1 MGFVTLTFAEHI
13 TDRSEASKRFNVL
26 STRVLRPLG
35 LEYVTIP
42 ERQNNGRFHF
52 HQPCAVGEDVRSGL
66 DFAAYHRA
74 KAAKAAGDWAE
85 FRRQQSIYHRS
96 ANGHLHGIWRLFR
109 SKRVTRYGFGRCET
123 LPIVS
128 NAEGMARYVGT
139 YVTSAGV
146 NRWACDKRMRT
157 VRYALRQ
164 RVAGCRW
171 SWADGHGGRWRRG
184 MQVISQILLWDYED
198 YKKNCG
204 KRWAWRLRKT
214 ITTLGK
220 HYETALR
227 YAAQVPEWADDKSRK
242 AFLARLWL
250 HLGGTAEWLL
260 PEVGFGG
267 GGPAPGGAIGPADEL
282 HGDDPF

>member
-13 TDRSEASKRFNVL
+13 TDRMEASKRFHNM
-26 STRVLRPLG
+26 SRRVLQSMEW
-35 LEYVTIP
+35 EYVTIP

-52 HQPCAVGEDVRSGL
+52 HLPVAFDQDVRSGF

-85 FRRQQSIYHRS
+85 FRRQQGIYHRS
-96 ANGHLHGIWRLFR
+96 ANGNLRGIWRLFR
-109 SKRVTRYGFGRCET
+109 GERVTRHGFGRCET
-123 LPIVS
+123 LPIIS

-146 NRWACDKRMRT
+146 NRWAGDKRLRT
-157 VRYALRQ
+157 VRYAMHQ
-164 RVAGCRW
+164 RAASCHW
-171 SWADGHGGRWRRG
+171 AWADGHGVRWRRG
-184 MQVISQILLWDYED
+184 MQVMSQILLWDYED

-220 HYETALR
+220 HYETGLR
-227 YAAQVPEWADDKSRK
+227 YAAQVPEWADDKSRQ

-250 HLGGTAEWLL
+250 HLGGTGEWLL
-260 PEVGFGG
+260 PEVSFGA
-267 GGPAPGGAIGPADEL
+267 GPAPGGANAPADEP
-282 HGDDPF
+282 HGGDPF